1 MKSPQY
7 SVSYRRFCAAF
18 FVGAFVVA
26 TNASAEISLIKE
38 HCGKCHTGRNPKGD
52 FSLHELGDA
61 PDLESADYW
70 ISSLERVEAHEMPPA
85 KRNRMTPEERER
97 LAQFLRRQVTLYEER
112 AQRPL
117 RTPPRRLNNREFE
130 NSVRDVLGLEHVGTH
145 GPMDGL
151 LGDTLHEG
159 FDTHGETLGLSEY
172 HLDQY
177 VTAVRRVLDAVILEG
192 PKPQSKQYSITG
204 KSIRRIDTGNR
215 KRADSTSRSNG
226 GAEIRGS
233 VERLTCD
240 DFAFAPATG
249 WYRIRISAK
258 ALDRHVYDQDRTGIY
273 DGDPISLRMSLGAQ
287 HVDFDLPN
295 DHVQEFEESVWLVE
309 GTPLEFTHKTDGLR
323 MIGNGNFKFQNRI
336 AHDYIKE
343 NNPELYDRV
352 VSVDVPKARQRNTAP
367 EHWVHWVKYW
377 QGARPWIKS
386 VNIEGPTFESWPPKR
401 QTALLGT
408 NPSVRSATSI
418 LQPIAQRAWR
428 RPVTDEEIQPIVRLV
443 ESQAEELGD
452 VGALKEGIV
461 AVLVSPSFLMI
472 NPEDSTPEFRFTAKL
487 SYLLNSTAPDSDLLL
502 KTQKQQLD
510 SFDAVRDELK
520 GRLATGR
527 MGEFLREFPYGWLQL
542 DRINFMAPDI
552 DQYPLYDK
560 KRVNED
566 MVNEVLAFFRHAME
580 NNRPV
585 PELLTADY
593 SFINADL
600 AKVYDVDGVP
610 SDSTLRK
617 FTFQDGRRGGFLGMG
632 AFLTLTADTLS
643 TSPIHRAVYVM
654 ENFMGIHPAP
664 PPADVEIT
672 EPDVRA
678 ARTIREVLTAHQTNA
693 SCAACHQNIDPF
705 GYAFENFDPIGS
717 WRDSYIDPTSL
728 AVTVSTEASRGV
740 DSGAGAKNRKKNRR
754 PQKAATIPIDASAT
768 FLSGAEYQD
777 IREFRE
783 LMKNS
788 ASQKRFVRCFVTK
801 LLTYANGIEP
811 DNFSEVEKIVQVSA
825 ENDYRIIE
833 TIAATILSPL
843 FREQ

>member
-1 MKSPQY
+1 
-7 SVSYRRFCAAF
+7 
-18 FVGAFVVA
+18 
-26 TNASAEISLIKE
+26 
-38 HCGKCHTGRNPKGD
+38 
-52 FSLHELGDA
+52 
-61 PDLESADYW
+61 
-70 ISSLERVEAHEMPPA
+70 
-85 KRNRMTPEERER
+85 
-97 LAQFLRRQVTLYEER
+97 
-112 AQRPL
+112 
-117 RTPPRRLNNREFE
+117 
-130 NSVRDVLGLEHVGTH
+130 
-145 GPMDGL
+145 
-151 LGDTLHEG
+151 
-159 FDTHGETLGLSEY
+159 
-172 HLDQY
+172 
-177 VTAVRRVLDAVILEG
+177 
-192 PKPQSKQYSITG
+192 
-204 KSIRRIDTGNR
+204 
-215 KRADSTSRSNG
+215 
-226 GAEIRGS
+226 
-233 VERLTCD
+233 
-240 DFAFAPATG
+240 
-249 WYRIRISAK
+249 
-258 ALDRHVYDQDRTGIY
+258 
-273 DGDPISLRMSLGAQ
+273 
-287 HVDFDLPN
+287 
-295 DHVQEFEESVWLVE
+295 
-309 GTPLEFTHKTDGLR
+309 
-323 MIGNGNFKFQNRI
+323 
-336 AHDYIKE
+336 
-343 NNPELYDRV
+343 
-352 VSVDVPKARQRNTAP
+352 
-367 EHWVHWVKYW
+367 
-377 QGARPWIKS
+377 
-386 VNIEGPTFESWPPKR
+386 
-401 QTALLGT
+401 
-408 NPSVRSATSI
+408 
-418 LQPIAQRAWR
+418 
-428 RPVTDEEIQPIVRLV
+428 
-443 ESQAEELGD
+443 
-452 VGALKEGIV
+452 
-461 AVLVSPSFLMI
+461 
-472 NPEDSTPEFRFTAKL
+472 
-487 SYLLNSTAPDSDLLL
+487 
-502 KTQKQQLD
+502 
-510 SFDAVRDELK
+510 
-520 GRLATGR
+520 
-527 MGEFLREFPYGWLQL
+527 
-542 DRINFMAPDI
+542 MAPDI

-833 TIAATILSPL
+833 TIAATIHSPL